1 MLRKMNYP
9 VWDVA
14 SGSGLLIALVSIVHV
29 FVSHFAIGGGL
40 FLVVSER
47 RGYRL
52 NDQGFLD
59 WVARHTRFFVLL
71 TVVFGAV
78 SGVGIW
84 FTISLVHPS
93 ATSALIRS
101 YVWAWA
107 IEWLFFFLEI
117 TASLLYLYGWKT
129 LDRKTHL
136 WIGWVYFWSAFM
148 SMVVINGI
156 ITFML
161 TPGAWLQSGTFW
173 DGFLNPTYLP
183 SLGLRFAFSLVL
195 AGVYAL
201 VRATREKD
209 RVLRTSLVAWSA
221 RWIVPAFAT
230 LPLFAL
236 WYISKLP
243 PRVWASAE
251 GRTPTPTQHAR
262 LILIFAAVAL
272 AGSAWALLK
281 PRRFPFAVSLVV
293 FAAAFGTIGSF
304 EFIRESIRK
313 PYVIYGYMY
322 SNAVLA
328 HAGPGDGGLSVERIR
343 ERGILASARWSRYKE
358 ITSANQVE
366 AGREVFR
373 LQCQSCHTISH
384 YRGLTEL
391 IRNKNWDEAA
401 IYFRLAS
408 LDKMLNGV
416 MPPFVGNEAER
427 QALARFLAG
436 LNPGIRPR
444 QDLPGRPGPEMT
456 GGTVFENNCAECHV
470 QSPDD
475 PLFSRLGRRDET
487 EIYEL
492 VGRLNT
498 VNPAMP
504 PFGGTDRERKV
515 LAAWLRSKVA
525 D

>member
-1 MLRKMNYP
+1 MNYP

-14 SGSGLLIALVSIVHV
+14 FGSGLLIALVSIVHV

-40 FLVVSER
+40 FLVVSEK
-47 RGYRL
+47 RGYRA
-52 NDQGFLD
+52 NDEAFLD
-59 WVARHTRFFVLL
+59 WVARHTRFFVLV
-71 TVVFGAV
+71 TVVFGV
-78 SGVGIW
+78 VTGVGIW

-93 ATSALIRS
+93 ATSTLIRT

-148 SMVVINGI
+148 SMVVINGM

-161 TPGAWLQSGTFW
+161 TPGGWLQSGNFW
-173 DGFLNPTYLP
+173 AGFLNPTYLP
-183 SLGLRFAFSLVL
+183 SLGIRFAFSLVL

-209 RVLRTSLVAWSA
+209 RVLRTTLVAWSA
-221 RWIVPAFAT
+221 RWIVPAFAV
-230 LPLFAL
+230 LPLFAF
-236 WYISKLP
+236 WYIAKLP
-243 PRVWASAE
+243 PGVWASAE
-251 GRTPTPTQHAR
+251 GRTPTPSRYAR
-262 LILIFAAVAL
+262 LILVFSAIAL
-272 AGSAWALLK
+272 AGAAWAFLK

-293 FAAAFGTIGSF
+293 FIAAFGTIGSF

-322 SNAVLA
+322 SNSVLVR
-328 HAGPGDGGLSVERIR
+328 AGPGDGGLSADRIR
-343 ERGILASARWSRYKE
+343 ERGILASARWSRFKE
-358 ITSANQVE
+358 INPGHEAV

-373 LQCQSCHTISH
+373 LQCQSCHTVSH
-384 YRGLTEL
+384 YRGLRQL
-391 IRNKNWDEAA
+391 IRARNWDESA

-408 LDKMLNGV
+408 LDRMLNGV
-416 MPPFVGNEAER
+416 MPPFLGTDAER
-427 QALARFLAG
+427 RALARFLAG
-436 LNPGIRPR
+436 LNPDIRPR
-444 QDLPGRPGPEMT
+444 QALPGSLPEMS
-456 GGTVFENNCAECHV
+456 GGKVFEKNCSDCHV
-470 QSPDD
+470 ESPDD
-475 PLFSRLGRRDET
+475 ALFSRVKRSDEA
-487 EIYEL
+487 EIYDL
-492 VGRLNT
+492 IGRLNT

-504 PFGGTDRERKV
+504 PFGGSDTERKV
-515 LAAWLRSKVA
+515 LAAWLRTKVA

>member
-1 MLRKMNYP
+1 MNYP

-14 SGSGLLIALVSIVHV
+14 FGSGLLIAILSIVHV

-40 FLVVSER
+40 FLVVSEK

-52 NDQGFLD
+52 NDRGFLD

-78 SGVGIW
+78 TGVGIW
-84 FTISLVHPS
+84 FTIGLVHPS

-129 LDRKTHL
+129 LDRDTHL

-148 SMVVINGI
+148 SLVVINGI

-161 TPGAWLQSGTFW
+161 TPGAWLESGTFR

-183 SLGLRFAFSLVL
+183 SLGIRFAFSLVL

-201 VRATREKD
+201 LRAAREKD
-209 RVLRTSLVAWSA
+209 RVLRTRVIAWSA
-221 RWIVPAFAT
+221 RWIVPAFAL
-230 LPLFAL
+230 LPLFAF

-243 PRVWASAE
+243 PGVWASAQ
-251 GRTPTPTQHAR
+251 GRTPTPTRYAN
-262 LILIFAAVAL
+262 LILVFAAVAL
-272 AGSAWALLK
+272 AGSLWAFLR
-281 PRRFPFAVSLVV
+281 PRRFPFALSLVV
-293 FAAAFGTIGSF
+293 FAAAFGAMGSF
-304 EFIRESIRK
+304 ELVRESIRK

-322 SNAVLA
+322 SNSVLA
-328 HAGPGDGGLSVERIR
+328 HAGPGDAGLSADRIQ

-358 ITSANQVE
+358 VTPDNEVE

-384 YRGLTEL
+384 YRGLSQL
-391 IRNKNWDEAA
+391 IRNKNWDESA
-401 IYFRLAS
+401 IYFRLGS

-416 MPPFVGNEAER
+416 MPRFVGTDSER
-427 QALARFLAG
+427 RALARFLAG
-436 LNPGIRPR
+436 LNTGIRAR
-444 QDLPGRPGPEMT
+444 LHLSGPQPDT
-456 GGTVFENNCAECHV
+456 SGSGVFEKNCSDCHV
-470 QSPDD
+470 ESPDD
-475 PLFSRLGRRDET
+475 PLFSRLGRRNEA
-487 EIYEL
+487 EIYDL
-492 VGRLNT
+492 IGRLNN
-498 VNPAMP
+498 VNPKMP
-504 PFGGTDRERKV
+504 PFAGTDQERKV

>member
-1 MLRKMNYP
+1 MLPSMNYP

-14 SGSGLLIALVSIVHV
+14 FGSGLLIAVISIVHV

-40 FLVVSER
+40 FLVVSEK

-52 NDQGFLD
+52 NDQAFLD

-78 SGVGIW
+78 TGVGIW

-136 WIGWVYFWSAFM
+136 WIGWVYFWSSFM

-161 TPGAWLQSGTFW
+161 TPGAWLESGTFW

-183 SLGLRFAFSLVL
+183 SLGIRFGFSLVL

-201 VRATREKD
+201 LRASREKD
-209 RVLRTSLVAWSA
+209 RVLRATLVSWSA

-230 LPLFAL
+230 LPLFAY

-243 PRVWASAE
+243 ATVWASAQ
-251 GRTPTPTQHAR
+251 GRTPTPTRHAT
-262 LILIFAAVAL
+262 LILVFSGFAL
-272 AGSAWALLK
+272 AGSVWALLK
-281 PRRFPFAVSLVV
+281 PRRFPLAASVVV
-293 FAAAFGTIGSF
+293 FAAAFLTMGSF
-304 EFIRESIRK
+304 EFIRESVRK

-328 HAGPGDGGLSVERIR
+328 HAGPGDGGLSVDRIR
-343 ERGILASARWSRYKE
+343 ERGVLASARWSRYKE
-358 ITSANQVE
+358 ISPGNE
-366 AGREVFR
+366 AQAGQEVFR

-384 YRGLTEL
+384 YRGLTQL
-391 IRNKNWDEAA
+391 LRARNWDESA
-401 IYFRLAS
+401 IYFRLGS
-408 LDKMLNGV
+408 LDKMVNGA
-416 MPPFVGNEAER
+416 MPPFVGTDAER
-427 QALARFLAG
+427 RALARFLAG
-436 LNPGIRPR
+436 LNPGIPPS
-444 QDLPGRPGPEMT
+444 QTLPGPLPEMT
-456 GGTVFENNCAECHV
+456 GGKVFEQSCADCHLE
-470 QSPDD
+470 SPDD
-475 PLFSRLGRRDET
+475 PLFSRLRQRDET

-492 VGRLNT
+492 IGSLNT
-498 VNPAMP
+498 LNPAMP

-515 LAAWLRSKVA
+515 LAAWLRGKVA

>member
-1 MLRKMNYP
+1 MNYP

-14 SGSGLLIALVSIVHV
+14 FGSGLLIAVVSIVHV

-40 FLVVSER
+40 FLVVSEK

-93 ATSALIRS
+93 GTSTLIRS
-101 YVWAWA
+101 YVWGWA

-117 TASLLYLYGWKT
+117 TAALLYLYGWKT

-136 WIGWVYFWSAFM
+136 WIGWVYFWAAFL

-161 TPGAWLQSGTFW
+161 TPGGWLQSGTFW

-201 VRATREKD
+201 LTASRQKD
-209 RVLRTSLVAWSA
+209 RELRARLVGWSA

-230 LPLFAL
+230 LPVFAL

-243 PRVWASAE
+243 DTVWSSAQ
-251 GRTPTPTQHAR
+251 GRTPTPTRYATW
-262 LILIFAAVAL
+262 IVWFSAVAL
-272 AGSAWALLK
+272 AGSLWALLK
-281 PRRFPFAVSLVV
+281 PRRFPFAASLVI
-293 FAAAFGTIGSF
+293 FGAAFLTMWSF
-304 EFIRESIRK
+304 EFIRESVRK

-322 SNAVLA
+322 SNSVLA
-328 HAGPGDGGLSVERIR
+328 HSNLRDGGLSVDRIR
-343 ERGILASARWSRYKE
+343 EKGILSSARWSRFKTTE
-358 ITSANQVE
+358 AANQVE
-366 AGREVFR
+366 AGHEIFR
-373 LQCQSCHTISH
+373 LQCQSCHTIDH
-384 YRGLTEL
+384 YRGLRGL
-391 IRNKNWDEAA
+391 IRDRNWDEPT
-401 IYFRLAS
+401 IYFRLGS
-408 LDKMLNGV
+408 LDKMVNGA
-416 MPPFVGNEAER
+416 MPPFVGTDQEKR
-427 QALARFLAG
+427 ALAGFLAG
-436 LNPGIRPR
+436 LNPDIRRRTPSLEER
-444 QDLPGRPGPEMT
+444 QLT
-456 GGTVFENNCAECHV
+456 GGKVFEEKCSDCHMET
-470 QSPDD
+470 PDD
-475 PLFSRLGRRDET
+475 PLFSRLERRNEA
-487 EIYEL
+487 EIFDL
-492 VGRLNT
+492 IGRLNSI
-498 VNPAMP
+498 NPAMP
-504 PFGGTDRERKV
+504 PFDGSDRDRKV
-515 LAAWLRSKVA
+515 LAAWIHEKVEE
-525 D
+525 

>member
-1 MLRKMNYP
+1 MNYP

-14 SGSGLLIALVSIVHV
+14 FGSGLLIALVSIVHV

-40 FLVVSER
+40 FLVVSEK

-52 NDQGFLD
+52 NDQAFLN

-78 SGVGIW
+78 TGVGIW
-84 FTISLVHPS
+84 FTIGLVHPS
-93 ATSALIRS
+93 ATSTLIRS

-161 TPGAWLQSGTFW
+161 TPGGWLQSGTFW
-173 DGFLNPTYLP
+173 SGFLNPTYLP
-183 SLGLRFAFSLVL
+183 SLGIRFAFSLVL

-201 VRATREKD
+201 IRATREKD
-209 RVLRTSLVAWSA
+209 RALRTTLVNWSA
-221 RWIVPAFAT
+221 RWIVPAFVT
-230 LPLFAL
+230 LPLFAF
-236 WYISKLP
+236 WYIAKLP
-243 PRVWASAE
+243 AGVWAGAE
-251 GRTPTPTQHAR
+251 GRTPTPSRHAT
-262 LILIFAAVAL
+262 LILIFSGVAL

-281 PRRFPFAVSLVV
+281 PRRFPFAVSVVV
-293 FAAAFGTIGSF
+293 FVAAFGTMGSF
-304 EFIRESIRK
+304 EFIRESVRK

-322 SNAVLA
+322 SNSVLA
-328 HAGPGDGGLSVERIR
+328 RAGPADRGLSAARIR
-343 ERGILASARWSRYKE
+343 ERGILASARWSRYSDINAGNE
-358 ITSANQVE
+358 LE

-373 LQCQSCHTISH
+373 LQCQSCHTLGF
-384 YRGLTEL
+384 YRGLRGM
-391 IRNKNWDEAA
+391 IRNKNWDESAL
-401 IYFRLAS
+401 YFRLGG
-408 LDKMLNGV
+408 LDRMLNRV
-416 MPPFVGNEAER
+416 MPPFVGTDPEKR
-427 QALARFLAG
+427 ALAKFLAS
-436 LNPGIRPR
+436 LNPDIRPR
-444 QDLPGRPGPEMT
+444 QQLPGVLPEMS
-456 GGTVFENNCAECHV
+456 GGKVFEKNCSDCHV
-470 QSPDD
+470 ESPDD
-475 PLFSRLGRRDET
+475 PLFSRVRRSDEA

-492 VGRLNT
+492 IGRLNT

-504 PFGGTDRERKV
+504 PFGGSDKERKV
-515 LAAWLRSKVA
+515 LASWLRIKAA

>member
-1 MLRKMNYP
+1 MNYP
-9 VWDVA
+9 VWDVTF
-14 SGSGLLIALVSIVHV
+14 GSGLLIALVSIVHV

-40 FLVVSER
+40 FLVVSEK

-52 NDQGFLD
+52 NDEPFLN
-59 WVARHTRFFVLL
+59 WVARHTRFFVLC

-78 SGVGIW
+78 TGVGIW
-84 FTISLVHPS
+84 FTIGLVHPS

-129 LDRKTHL
+129 LDRRTHL

-161 TPGAWLQSGTFW
+161 TPGAWLQSGSFW

-183 SLGLRFAFSLVL
+183 SLGLRFSFSLVL

-201 VRATREKD
+201 VRAAREKD
-209 RVLRTSLVAWSA
+209 HALRCSLVAWSA
-221 RWIVPAFAT
+221 RWIVPAFAA
-230 LPLFAL
+230 LPIFAF

-243 PRVWASAE
+243 PGVWAAAQ
-251 GRTPTPTQHAR
+251 GRTPTPTRYGH
-262 LILIFAAVAL
+262 LILVFAAVAL
-272 AGSAWALLK
+272 AGSAWALVR
-281 PRRFPFAVSLVV
+281 PRRFPRPVSLVIFV
-293 FAAAFGTIGSF
+293 AAFGTIGSF

-328 HAGPGDGGLSVERIR
+328 HAGPRDGGLSADRIR

-358 ITSANQVE
+358 ITPDNQVA

-373 LQCQSCHTISH
+373 LQCQSCHTVDH
-384 YRGLTEL
+384 YRGLRGL

-401 IYFRLAS
+401 IYYRLAS
-408 LDKMLNGV
+408 LDRMLNGV

-427 QALARFLAG
+427 RAQSRFLAG
-436 LNPGIRPR
+436 LNPDIRPR
-444 QDLPGRPGPEMT
+444 QKSADRPQAGIS
-456 GGTVFENNCAECHV
+456 GGTVFEDNCSECHV
-470 QSPDD
+470 QSSED
-475 PLFSRLGRRDET
+475 PLFSRLRRHDET
-487 EIYEL
+487 EIYDL
-492 VGRLNT
+492 IGRLNT
-498 VNPAMP
+498 VNPQMP
-504 PFGGTDRERKV
+504 PFDGTDRERKV
-515 LAAWLRSKVA
+515 LAAWIRSKVA